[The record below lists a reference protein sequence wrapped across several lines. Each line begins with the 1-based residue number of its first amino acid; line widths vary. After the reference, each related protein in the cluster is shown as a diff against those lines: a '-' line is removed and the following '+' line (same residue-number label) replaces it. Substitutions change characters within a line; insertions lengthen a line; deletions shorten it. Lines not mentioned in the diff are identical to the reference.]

1 MRWSGVGLK
10 GTLGS
15 GGLGVLAVWVETAE
29 PALYFWLLFVAV
41 MVPFFILLF
50 IRVDE
55 VSPTLARNAHAVAVI
70 WYLIL
75 VGGSIVFIVNRGPQH
90 VDLLFAFFML
100 LGMLPCADIL
110 RNMIKGAYAAPPAR
124 RQD

>member
-15 GGLGVLAVWVETAE
+15 GGLGVLAVWIEMAE

-55 VSPTLARNAHAVAVI
+55 VSPTLARNAHALAVI

-75 VGGSIVFIVNRGPQH
+75 VGGFYRVHSS
-90 VDLLFAFFML
+90 
-100 LGMLPCADIL
+100 C
-110 RNMIKGAYAAPPAR
+110 AAPSAWICSSHSSCSLA
-124 RQD
+124 